1 MATAG
6 YMDETF
12 KLEEAKRRRRE
23 LVVIAITGVMVGIFV
38 FFEMQLPDVTAEY
51 SIGSNIGFFLL
62 ININIIL
69 LILLLFLVI
78 RNVVK
83 FLFERKKGILGTKL
97 RGRLVLA
104 FISLSLIPTVLLFIL
119 AIGFVTRSF
128 GRWFDSQ
135 VETALQGALEIGQ
148 TYYQNSANSAL
159 FFARQLSENI

>member
-83 FLFERKKGILGTKL
+83 FLFERKRESSEPSSGAAWCS
-97 RGRLVLA
+97 RL
-104 FISLSLIPTVLLFIL
+104 FRFP
-119 AIGFVTRSF
+119 
-128 GRWFDSQ
+128 
-135 VETALQGALEIGQ
+135 
-148 TYYQNSANSAL
+148 
-159 FFARQLSENI
+159 